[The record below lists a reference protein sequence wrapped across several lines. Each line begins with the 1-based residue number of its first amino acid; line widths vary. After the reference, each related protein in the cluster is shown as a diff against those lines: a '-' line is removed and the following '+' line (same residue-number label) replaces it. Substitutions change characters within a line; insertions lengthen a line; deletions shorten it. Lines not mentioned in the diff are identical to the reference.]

1 MICNFFFVVIEKYI
15 IIDTESINQSRS
27 IMLDKST
34 LGLNTTMINR
44 FDREK
49 NNYMNVIK
57 DQETQISNLK
67 IQIENFEKKKIEFDN
82 KLSEKDR
89 EIEILKNAQRDNND
103 IKEQLIQDTYTQSE
117 LINKLNSKEDEIE
130 ELKKQ
135 IDLIEKKGKDR
146 EKNLNLEL
154 YDTKEKLNDFEKLQ
168 NEYDKLKIKY
178 KHLKEIYKNNEDS
191 EKLQASLEQR
201 LILTN
206 KENLALKA
214 QLEKITSELMKEKE
228 NIKNVELEK
237 KKLEFKI
244 SDLGNEIKKLNEN
257 PSKKYINKNDQTDSG
272 IMIGGLLDE
281 IHKNVD
287 NNGNEFINEYEMK
300 EKDETI
306 KRQSEENEKLI
317 NENISLQNKL
327 DKLGREKDEIEAQL
341 SKKDLD
347 KQKISLEKDRIKNE
361 LKRIENDNKALNEKI
376 KDITT
381 TKQNE
386 IEKIKDELKEK
397 TDLVEN
403 ILEEK
408 KTYIKK
414 YEDLQK
420 DIETNIKANK
430 IPKQE
435 IIISNSEVL
444 TLRNEIENLKL
455 NNLQKDEEIR
465 KITLKSKDRQLT
477 DEEINTKLADLDF
490 YKKSYEEQKARV
502 NREHELISNSLYK
515 LAVHFMGLKDDLQKK
530 MKNK

>member
-257 PSKKYINKNDQTDSG
+257 TTKKKYK
-272 IMIGGLLDE
+272 
-281 IHKNVD
+281 
-287 NNGNEFINEYEMK
+287 
-300 EKDETI
+300 
-306 KRQSEENEKLI
+306 
-317 NENISLQNKL
+317 
-327 DKLGREKDEIEAQL
+327 
-341 SKKDLD
+341 
-347 KQKISLEKDRIKNE
+347 
-361 LKRIENDNKALNEKI
+361 
-376 KDITT
+376 
-381 TKQNE
+381 
-386 IEKIKDELKEK
+386 
-397 TDLVEN
+397 
-403 ILEEK
+403 
-408 KTYIKK
+408 
-414 YEDLQK
+414 
-420 DIETNIKANK
+420 
-430 IPKQE
+430 
-435 IIISNSEVL
+435 
-444 TLRNEIENLKL
+444 
-455 NNLQKDEEIR
+455 
-465 KITLKSKDRQLT
+465 
-477 DEEINTKLADLDF
+477 
-490 YKKSYEEQKARV
+490 
-502 NREHELISNSLYK
+502 
-515 LAVHFMGLKDDLQKK
+515 
-530 MKNK
+530 